1 MDVRTTVMTVI
12 SVTLG
17 VILCGS
23 VLAPSASDVIGDLK
37 DDGHDQWA
45 AMIDLVVIIVI
56 LGLIVGAIYMYT
68 SSK

>member
-1 MDVRTTVMTVI
+1 MDVRGTVMTVI

-23 VLAPSASDVIGDLK
+23 VLVPQAQIVI
-37 DDGHDQWA
+37 DGLNDEGETQWA
-45 AMIDLVVIIVI
+45 ALISLVVTLTI
-56 LGLIVGAIYMYT
+56 LGLVVAAIYMYT